1 MPRQGDRLKQLLG
14 KKEKKVPDM
23 IRNREM
29 NDVRNYNRNQQQKV
43 YENELRQVQ
52 MYGDTQAPPSAKD
65 IGSAFKLQVYVL
77 KINQLL
83 QAKQDA
89 IGALKVATAGIPLAQ
104 LRGPITAPYVNT
116 VWGKSELLTAFNE
129 MMAFIKIYMPDIFSS
144 DRVRDNAY
152 QSYLTPLSD
161 NISDIQNLYP
171 ALNFSLV
178 PRGTTAQAR
187 TADEAVKKIFQEQ
200 SIAVF
205 SMLGAMADDIVIQ
218 RLRPINADD
227 VDEYAKKND
236 VDEIFARGGKAPQ
249 PTIPLL
255 PPGQT
260 ILPEKQG
267 QPLPPDQ
274 SGVQPVLPPPQ
285 SPPLS
290 PRGSQQGSQAGSPR
304 ASRSPSPQGQPPQ
317 QQQMQDPTDIDELV
331 TLFAQANP
339 DGVDPTR
346 VLNKGAYGGT
356 GDTAIRASIQQYAQT
371 IGYTGSTS
379 KVNINQAISR
389 VKAQRQQ
396 GQQGGPAPAPQPVV
410 AGPSL
415 RALRGYPDDRRGDDV
430 TDTGNVTTKMDLDT
444 MFPDQQERQTARATV
459 ANIIPIIKDLEV
471 QRQNVVNPDDKQAI
485 QSILT
490 EARTFQQIERDLD
503 SIIPDVADQAKFVKK
518 ILKGMRDVRIEFA
531 DTEATD
537 NQQDA
542 YRGQQAEL
550 WGQGRRRNAKAFLRG
565 CGVPNDI
572 LTTSMMRH
580 GLNDDSTVDD
590 LEGSGIMDTLK
601 NFAGSVADS
610 ASGWF
615 DTIKANMP
623 TMSDVRRA
631 VGKIV
636 PDSYSDYVPSG
647 LKRTFGDKAKDFFG
661 FGMSGGEFRG
671 EERTQDRRHREP
683 FVNFFDDKGYRQGA
697 VDRMTRMF
705 VPDWEVSSGLHNLR
719 GGDQLADHDP
729 EVLRRQDHHDVSL
742 YRPAV
747 IQQPIHGYGH
757 DGDEDEVGEGGLH
770 QRLRKPMPID
780 AISRPYG
787 KMPMMVHRVEDHDRF
802 APADNIGEEL
812 GHYMELEKPADMDED
827 PNPFRVRTENHKV
840 NTGKM
845 KKVTYHTK

>member
-1 MPRQGDRLKQLLG
+1 MPRQGDRLKSLLG
-14 KKEKKVPDM
+14 MKEKKVPDM

-43 YENELRQVQ
+43 FENEKRQVA

-77 KINQLL
+77 KINQIL
-83 QAKQDA
+83 QAKTDA
-89 IGALKVATAGIPLAQ
+89 ISALKVATAGIPLAQ
-104 LRGPITAPYVNT
+104 LRGPTTAPYVNT

-129 MMAFIKIYMPDIFSS
+129 MMAFIKIYMGDIFSS

-161 NISDIQNLYP
+161 NLTETQNLYP
-171 ALNFSLV
+171 QFNFSLV
-178 PRGTTAQAR
+178 PRGTQQAK
-187 TADEAVKKIFQEQ
+187 TADDAVKELFTQQ
-200 SIAVF
+200 SVQVF
-205 SMLGAMADDIVIQ
+205 SMLGAMSEDIVIQ

-227 VDEYAKKND
+227 INAYAVKND
-236 VDEIFARGGKAPQ
+236 VADIFARGGKAPQ

-255 PPGQT
+255 PPGQA

-267 QPLPPDQ
+267 QPLQPDQ
-274 SGVQPVLPPPQ
+274 SGIQPVLPPPQ

-290 PRGSQQGSQAGSPR
+290 PRGSQQGSQAGSPQG
-304 ASRSPSPQGQPPQ
+304 SRSPSPQGQPPQ
-317 QQQMQDPTDIDELV
+317 QQQMQDPDDIDELV

-339 DGVDPTR
+339 DGVEPSR
-346 VLNKGAYGGT
+346 VLNKGAYGAT
-356 GDTAIRASIQQYAQT
+356 GDTAIRASIRQYGQT
-371 IGYTGSTS
+371 IGYTGATG
-379 KVNINQAISR
+379 KDPINQAISR
-389 VKAQRQQ
+389 VKAQRA
-396 GQQGGPAPAPQPVV
+396 QQGGPAPAPVVPVV
-410 AGPSL
+410 QGPSL
-415 RALRGYPDDRRGDDV
+415 RAFLNFPDNENGRGDRV
-430 TDTGNVTTKMDLDT
+430 TDTGGVVAKMDLPA
-444 MFPDQQERQTARATV
+444 MFQDRQDEQTARATV
-459 ANIIPIIKDLEV
+459 NNIIPIIKRIEE
-471 QRQNVVNPDDKQAI
+471 QRQNVISPQDGGGI
-485 QSILT
+485 QEILT
-490 EARTFQQIERDLD
+490 EARTFQQIELDLD
-503 SIIPDVADQAKFVKK
+503 SIIPDVANQAPFVKK
-518 ILKGMRDVRIEFA
+518 ILEGMRDVRMEFA
-531 DTEATD
+531 QQEARD
-537 NQQDA
+537 NRVDA
-542 YRGQQAEL
+542 YAQQEAQL
-550 WGQGRRRNAKAFLRG
+550 WGQGKKRNAKAFLRG
-565 CGVPNDI
+565 CGVPSDVIN
-572 LTTSMMRH
+572 TSMMRH
-580 GLNDDSTVDD
+580 GLDDYSTVGD

-647 LKRTFGDKAKDFFG
+647 LQRTFGDKAKDFFG
-661 FGMSGGEFRG
+661 FGISGGEFHGDPRP
-671 EERTQDRRHREP
+671 QIARHREP
-683 FVNFFDDKGYRQGA
+683 FVNFFDDRGYRQGA

-705 VPDWEVSSGLHNLR
+705 VPEYEVTSGLHNLK

-729 EVLRRQDHHDVSL
+729 EVLRRQDHHDVLL

-802 APADNIGEEL
+802 APADNLGEEL
-812 GHYMELEKPADMDED
+812 GHYMELEKPADMDDD

>member
-89 IGALKVATAGIPLAQ
+89 ISALEVAVTGTALAQ

-152 QSYLTPLSD
+152 QSYLTPLAD
-161 NISDIQNLYP
+161 NLTATQNLYP
-171 ALNFSLV
+171 AFNFKLV
-178 PRGTTAQAR
+178 PRGDSYQAR
-187 TADEAVKKIFQEQ
+187 TADEAVKKIFTEQ
-200 SIAVF
+200 SVAVF

-227 VDEYAKKND
+227 VDGYAKKND
-236 VDEIFARGGKAPQ
+236 VAGIFARGGKAPQ

-255 PPGQT
+255 PPGQS

-267 QPLPPDQ
+267 QPNVPYDP
-274 SGVQPVLPPPQ
+274 SQPPPPQ
-285 SPPLS
+285 PQPPSPPLS

-304 ASRSPSPQGQPPQ
+304 ASRSPSPAPA
-317 QQQMQDPTDIDELV
+317 QQMQDPNDIDELV

-346 VLNKGAYGGT
+346 VLNKGAYGGA
-356 GDTAIRASIQQYAQT
+356 GDTNIRASIRQYGQT
-371 IGYTGSTS
+371 IGYTGITA
-379 KVNINQAISR
+379 KDPLNQAISR
-389 VKAQRQQ
+389 VKAQRAQQGQQ
-396 GQQGGPAPAPQPVV
+396 GQQGGPAPVV
-410 AGPSL
+410 QGPSL
-415 RALRGYPDDRRGDDV
+415 RAFLNFPDDDGGRGDRV
-430 TDTGNVTTKMDLDT
+430 TGTGSVVAKMDLPA
-444 MFPDQQERQTARATV
+444 MFQDQQEENTARATV
-459 ANIIPIIKDLEV
+459 NNIMPIIKRIEE
-471 QRQNVVNPDDKQAI
+471 QRQNVISPQDGRGI
-485 QSILT
+485 QEILT

-503 SIIPDVADQAKFVKK
+503 SIIPDVADQAPFVKK
-518 ILKGMRDVRIEFA
+518 ILEGMRDVRMEFA
-531 DTEATD
+531 QQEATD
-537 NQQDA
+537 NQEGA
-542 YRGQQAEL
+542 YANQEAQL

-580 GLNDDSTVDD
+580 GLNDDSTVDE

-636 PDSYSDYVPSG
+636 PDSMSDYVPSG

-719 GGDQLADHDP
+719 GGDQLSDHDP
-729 EVLRRQDHHDVSL
+729 EVLRRQDHHDISL

-770 QRLRKPMPID
+770 QRLRKPMPFD
-780 AISRPYG
+780 SISRPYG
-787 KMPMMVHRVEDHDRF
+787 KMPMMVHRVEDHDEF
-802 APADNIGEEL
+802 APTDNIGEEL